1 MKYFIL
7 KEIVD
12 YISKE
17 AQNIRLLKRIDNNI
31 IIIEFNNKNIL
42 YFDISKSNSIIF
54 KTKKN
59 LLSKK
64 EFNAPFDVVL
74 QKRFNN
80 SKIFHCF
87 ITFF

>member
-17 AQNIRLLKRIDNNI
+17 AQNIRLIKRIDNNI
-31 IIIEFNNKNIL
+31 IIIEFNNKNNL

-54 KTKKN
+54 KKKKK
-59 LLSKK
+59 SSIKK

-74 QKRFNN
+74 QKDLITLKL
-80 SKIFHCF
+80 KI
-87 ITFF
+87 

>member
-7 KEIVD
+7 KNIIE

-17 AQNIRLLKRIDNNI
+17 AQNIRLIRRIDNNI

-42 YFDISKSNSIIF
+42 YFDVSKSNSIIF
-54 KTKKN
+54 KSTKN

-64 EFNAPFDVVL
+64 DFNAPFDVLL

-80 SKIFHCF
+80 SKIRFN
-87 ITFF
+87 